1 MTTGKKVAAYVLN
14 LFLVG
19 SGFLLVEGSK
29 GIIKGICWFLPFLF
43 LNIYRHEIGALWALL
58 VLFGSFVHLYNTIK
72 RKCNA
77 VRIVQ
82 TNVETGSSNF
92 IGLLAGFIPLIY
104 FGIGLLQLAAIQSGI
119 IDWWGWHWL
128 IAIFVAFPIAYIP
141 VVGTVVGIMGAI
153 KSWGWSPMLSIFL
166 FGWPYV
172 LFAIILVGGGVSE
185 VFSRL
190 RKS

>member
-82 TNVETGSSNF
+82 TNVETGSLYYGGDQILGMVTNALDF
-92 IGLLAGFIPLIY
+92 FVWLALCSFCNY
-104 FGIGLLQLAAIQSGI
+104 FSRRRCVRSLFKVKEIIKCTYLGLLQRYYLFQSFLVYHTVITNFFAG
-119 IDWWGWHWL
+119 L
-128 IAIFVAFPIAYIP
+128 C
-141 VVGTVVGIMGAI
+141 VVLPAMA
-153 KSWGWSPMLSIFL
+153 LC
-166 FGWPYV
+166 WPTSKIRNIGNV
-172 LFAIILVGGGVSE
+172 CLLV
-185 VFSRL
+185 
-190 RKS
+190 